1 MNRIETKEELKCWV
15 AMMQQDNRSIG
26 FVPTMGFLHEGHLSL
41 IRQAQRENDAV
52 IVSIFVNPAQ
62 FGPGEDFER
71 YPRDLPKDTALAES
85 VGADVLFVPSAKE
98 MYPSAAQVTLSAGP
112 QADRLCGRSRP
123 GHFDGVLKVVTKL
136 FHLTEADRAYFGQKD
151 AQQLAI
157 IESLVRDFDFPI
169 QIRRGETVREED
181 GLAKS
186 SRNVYLSPKE
196 RSEAPAIHAALQLGR
211 KAVLAGQDPVPV
223 VRNHIERHTSGVI
236 DYIEFLSYPE
246 LTESIGDGEA
256 VLAVA
261 VQFEKAR
268 LIDNVILN
276 LKEKY

>member
-1 MNRIETKEELKCWV
+1 MNVIETKQGLKCWV
-15 AMMQQDNRSIG
+15 ATMKQDNRSIG

-41 IRQAQRENDAV
+41 IRQARKENDVV

-85 VGADVLFVPSAKE
+85 VGADVLFVPSAEE
-98 MYPSAAQVTLSAGP
+98 MYPAEAQVTLTAGP

-157 IESLVRDFDFPI
+157 IESLVRDFDFPVE
-169 QIRRGETVREED
+169 IRRGATVREED

-186 SRNVYLSPKE
+186 SRNVYLSPEE
-196 RSEAPAIHAALQLGR
+196 RSEAPAIHEALRLGR
-211 KAVLAGQDPVPV
+211 EATLSGRDPVPV
-223 VRNHIERHTSGVI
+223 MADHIERHTSGTI

-246 LTESIGDGEA
+246 LTEPIGSGEA